1 MNILTFTALAIVSA
15 RDIAMRDSNK
25 LGGAS
30 TLVHLKSVLTRLGA
44 IQKEMEI
51 FSSNGEAMEK
61 QSLNANYD
69 AIDRQTYHQIMSY
82 DPEIMAASNE
92 ELQRKKRGSCAVII
106 GSKCIPPCQKFSG
119 KAHRNCNSR
128 EKRAHIM
135 YYLLR

>member
-1 MNILTFTALAIVSA
+1 MNILTFTVLAIVSA

-51 FSSNGEAMEK
+51 FSSNDEAMEK

-106 GSKCIPPCQKFSG
+106 GSKCNPPCQKFSG

>member
-1 MNILTFTALAIVSA
+1 MNILTFTALAFVSA
-15 RDIAMRDSNK
+15 RDIAMRDSTK

-30 TLVHLKSVLTRLGA
+30 TLLHLKSVLTRLGA

-51 FSSNGEAMEK
+51 FSNNDEALEK

-82 DPEIMAASNE
+82 NPEIMVTSSD

-106 GSKCIPPCQKFSG
+106 GSKC
-119 KAHRNCNSR
+119 
-128 EKRAHIM
+128 
-135 YYLLR
+135 

>member
-30 TLVHLKSVLTRLGA
+30 TLLHLKSVLTRLGA

-51 FSSNGEAMEK
+51 FSSNDEAMEK

-82 DPEIMAASNE
+82 DPEIMATSND

-106 GSKCIPPCQKFSG
+106 CSKCIPPCQKFSG

>member
-1 MNILTFTALAIVSA
+1 MNILTFTALVVVSA
-15 RDIAMRDSNK
+15 RDIPMRDSNI

-51 FSSNGEAMEK
+51 FSSNEEAMENK
-61 QSLNANYD
+61 SLNTNYD

-82 DPEIMAASNE
+82 DPEIMAATGE

>member
-1 MNILTFTALAIVSA
+1 MNISIISLLSIVSA
-15 RDIAMRDSNK
+15 RDIAMRDLNEF
-25 LGGAS
+25 GGAS
-30 TLVHLKSVLTRLGA
+30 TLIHLKSVLTRLGA

-51 FSSNGEAMEK
+51 FSSDLEQPSND
-61 QSLNANYD
+61 LDYN

-82 DPEIMAASNE
+82 DPKIMASSSE
-92 ELQRKKRGSCAVII
+92 ELQRKKRGNCAVII

-135 YYLLR
+135 FYLLR